1 MIRLSAVPAIA
12 LLVAVNF
19 LISPAASSSLQTA
32 DRQIATPETA
42 DQVPTFRTQTQ
53 LVEVDTVATD
63 SHGKPIT
70 DLRKDEVKVFEDDRP
85 RELAHFSF
93 EKVEKLD
100 PGATERVRA
109 LAQHKSKVVFANFSA
124 EASQVPLNGC
134 TLLLVDWLNTPL
146 ELQMQAEK
154 ELKEFVKTVDLSKP
168 LAVYALDRSLHEIQ
182 GFTTDRN
189 LLLSQIEKSGIR
201 TASLQPEKRA
211 SNYLDTDKADWRVQ
225 RTTSALAALALRVKG
240 LHGRKSLIWFSGSF
254 PAGMFP
260 TDLTG
265 LTPLMEY
272 NYGGY
277 LRGEPRD
284 FKEIIAGASHVL
296 AASEMAVY
304 PVDTEGLE
312 NTMTDASQQSWR
324 LYRNAM
330 TQRTAQRQQSMR
342 TVADLTGGQAFYNH
356 NDIAR
361 ELADAYRDGDNFY
374 ALAFNPAKSKPD
386 GKVHKIRVT
395 CSRPGVQL
403 RYRKTYFAEIRSTSD
418 AISRSQLEGFVRE
431 RGQTAN
437 GILLM
442 GEIDPHDP
450 AKLKLWIDSSALL
463 PLESEHPYF
472 RIDVA
477 VATFDPQGSL
487 LEQKYA
493 DLRIK
498 VKRSDLAA
506 MKQGGMLQTVQFK
519 RTKETTQVRLAMRDH
534 ATGLVGTLEIPLNA
548 ATDSH

>member
-1 MIRLSAVPAIA
+1 MIRLSAVAA
-12 LLVAVNF
+12 VGLLSVISF
-19 LISPAASSSLQTA
+19 LIRPTAGTSFQSNDLQTA
-32 DRQIATPETA
+32 N
-42 DQVPTFRTQTQ
+42 QVPTFRTQTQ

-63 SHGKPIT
+63 SHGKPVT
-70 DLRKDEVKVFEDDRP
+70 DLRRDELKIFEDDRP

-100 PGATERVRA
+100 PRATERVRA

-124 EASQVPLNGC
+124 GVSQVPLNGC

-146 ELQMQAEK
+146 EMQMQALDQ
-154 ELKEFVKTVDLSKP
+154 LKEFVKKVDLSKP

-182 GFTTDRN
+182 SFTTDRN
-189 LLLSQIEKSGIR
+189 VLLSQIEKSGIR

-211 SNYLDTDKADWRVQ
+211 SNYLETDKTDWRVQ
-225 RTTSALAALALRVKG
+225 RTTSALAALALRVRG
-240 LHGRKSLIWFSGSF
+240 LHGRKNLIWFSGSF

-277 LRGEPRD
+277 LRGESRD
-284 FKEIIAGASHVL
+284 FKGVIEGASHVL
-296 AASEMAVY
+296 AASDMAVY
-304 PVDTEGLE
+304 PVDAEGLE
-312 NTMTDASQQSWR
+312 NTMTDASQESWR

-330 TQRTAQRQQSMR
+330 TQRIAQRQQSMR

-386 GKVHKIRVT
+386 GKIHKIRVS

-403 RYRKTYFAEIRSTSD
+403 RYRKTYFAEVRSSSD
-418 AISRSQLEGFVRE
+418 AVSRSQLEAFVRE
-431 RGQTAN
+431 IGQTAN
-437 GILLM
+437 GLLLM

-450 AKLKLWIDSSALL
+450 EKLKLWIDSSALM

-472 RIDVA
+472 RMDVA
-477 VATFDPQGSL
+477 VATFDQQGNL
-487 LEQKYA
+487 LAQNYA

-498 VKRSDLAA
+498 LKRSDLAA
-506 MKQGGMLQTVQFK
+506 MKQGGMLQTVQFQ
-519 RTKETTQVRLAMRDH
+519 RTTAATQVRLAMRDL
-534 ATGLVGTLEIPLNA
+534 ATGLVGTLEIPLTT
-548 ATDSH
+548 ATDAK